1 MRSLAGKTKLWVV
14 WPKAKSK
21 AKSKAA
27 SNGLTQNVIRAGGIE
42 VGLVDYKICAVS
54 ERWSGMVFAPRRQ

>member
-21 AKSKAA
+21 AT